1 MMCSDVPLG
10 AVFPVQVL
18 KEMYIFPYIFNH
30 FDLWFNFVLGRLH
43 RGSMRILL
51 QMALG
56 AKERR

>member
-1 MMCSDVPLG
+1 MPCKM
-10 AVFPVQVL
+10 L
-18 KEMYIFPYIFNH
+18 KEMYILPYNFNH

-43 RGSMRILL
+43 RGSRRILF